1 MSKYQAL
8 ISSDC
13 EGRLFLSDCGS
24 SNGTFI
30 NNFRLSK
37 PNKTSKEV
45 QLFSQDVIRWV
56 LKRCDLPIL
65 QYLTISRFGS
75 SVVDKERRVE
85 KCVCGRVEIFGE
97 SGSQWSPR
105 PQADKYCST
114 TEKENTDKQREMDG
128 KKTVS
133 FFAGDSHNNEDFPI
147 NCNPQDNDL
156 NNQSEEFYLREIDNL
171 TKQILRKTE
180 EMENLK
186 NQLVTAEKGKSY
198 SDCELQ
204 KELDERS
211 LGEEIRKEDMKLL
224 EPDECHYLQLEG
236 QVSTLQ
242 SNLQVK
248 AEQIEQINNLLTQA
262 EDVLIE
268 KEKEISWLNES
279 IFQLEQSLEVNKL

>member
-1 MSKYQAL
+1 M
-8 ISSDC
+8 
-13 EGRLFLSDCGS
+13 
-24 SNGTFI
+24 
-30 NNFRLSK
+30 
-37 PNKTSKEV
+37 
-45 QLFSQDVIRWV
+45 
-56 LKRCDLPIL
+56 
-65 QYLTISRFGS
+65 
-75 SVVDKERRVE
+75 E

-97 SGSQWSPR
+97 SGNQWSPR

>member
-1 MSKYQAL
+1 M
-8 ISSDC
+8 
-13 EGRLFLSDCGS
+13 
-24 SNGTFI
+24 
-30 NNFRLSK
+30 
-37 PNKTSKEV
+37 
-45 QLFSQDVIRWV
+45 
-56 LKRCDLPIL
+56 
-65 QYLTISRFGS
+65 
-75 SVVDKERRVE
+75 E

-97 SGSQWSPR
+97 SGNQWSPR

-279 IFQLEQSLEVNKL
+279 IFQLEQSLKVNKL

>member
-1 MSKYQAL
+1 M
-8 ISSDC
+8 
-13 EGRLFLSDCGS
+13 
-24 SNGTFI
+24 
-30 NNFRLSK
+30 
-37 PNKTSKEV
+37 
-45 QLFSQDVIRWV
+45 
-56 LKRCDLPIL
+56 
-65 QYLTISRFGS
+65 
-75 SVVDKERRVE
+75 DKERRVE

-97 SGSQWSPR
+97 SGNQWSPR

-279 IFQLEQSLEVNKL
+279 IFQMEQSLEVNKL

>member
-1 MSKYQAL
+1 M
-8 ISSDC
+8 
-13 EGRLFLSDCGS
+13 
-24 SNGTFI
+24 
-30 NNFRLSK
+30 
-37 PNKTSKEV
+37 
-45 QLFSQDVIRWV
+45 
-56 LKRCDLPIL
+56 
-65 QYLTISRFGS
+65 
-75 SVVDKERRVE
+75 E
-85 KCVCGRVEIFGE
+85 KCVCGRVEIFAQ
-97 SGSQWSPR
+97 SGIQWSPR
-105 PQADKYCST
+105 PQGDKYCST

-156 NNQSEEFYLREIDNL
+156 NNQSEEIYRREIDNL
-171 TKQILRKTE
+171 TKEILRKTE

-279 IFQLEQSLEVNKL
+279 IFQLEQSLKVNK

>member
-45 QLFSQDVIRWV
+45 QLFSQDVIRWA
-56 LKRCDLPIL
+56 LDRCNLPIL

-85 KCVCGRVEIFGE
+85 KCVCGRVEIFAQ
-97 SGSQWSPR
+97 SGIQWSPR
-105 PQADKYCST
+105 PQGDKYCST

-156 NNQSEEFYLREIDNL
+156 NNQSEEIYRREIDNL
-171 TKQILRKTE
+171 TKEILRKTE

-279 IFQLEQSLEVNKL
+279 IFQLEQSLKVNK